1 MPLGFHC
8 LYEASRGAG
17 CEEELVDIVS
27 VHDVHEDSF
36 EAWTDPKSGVNWLSD
51 FLPQD
56 VRVGRVLAYGYDSSA
71 SAMFASDASETIQRM
86 AESLVQE
93 LRADRQFAD
102 ALRRPMIFV
111 CHGMG
116 GVLVK
121 KSLVYAST
129 RTAPK
134 VAHLWDHY
142 ISTFAI
148 LFFGTP
154 HGHADKSIWLEYEA
168 AAKPPRHPSAPPSAG
183 IRPTDGGD
191 PQMPLLV
198 DNDFAPLL
206 KQFHLFFFWEEL
218 ATRFNGRS
226 AFLVDHKSAA
236 PKLDN
241 TEAAGIHAT
250 HSAMCKF
257 GSRTSSDYRTVIAA
271 LATYCEK
278 APKII
283 SRRWRQAEDALKQL
297 RIGEAEEI
305 GGIGFDVHL
314 EQPFRSLG
322 IRSHEILHFYIPEE
336 TSHTF
341 IGRQDLL
348 SEMRNAFFPNGRPTA
363 VSTLKSFVIFGMG
376 GSGKTELCS
385 KFANDNK
392 HKYTAVFTIRAAS
405 PETVNESYC
414 GIGLLAGLQPTESA
428 GRYFLS
434 QQREP
439 WLLIIDNADDPSLN
453 LRRLFPPGG
462 TAHILVT
469 TRVRDFRQEGTMGF
483 LELKGLRKPEALQL
497 LLTKADIPRPWD
509 VQTTTTGS
517 RIAKALGY
525 LALALIQAGTC
536 VYRGVCELGGY
547 LDILSSAKQQ
557 LQNQEIRDVMRVV
570 YSTFDISLGHL
581 SRTVGIQSQDAS
593 DLLRIIAFYHFEFV
607 PLELFSRALTRRD
620 RAVNTPRP
628 NSWYSSVADGL
639 LRRFE
644 PPAAL
649 PGFLKLKDRK
659 AAEHRIKVALANL
672 QSHSFIRYDGKA
684 ISIHPLIH
692 SWARDS
698 LTPPQK
704 HIWASIAFNIIM
716 ESISL
721 PPKGDTETDGE
732 YHRDIIPH
740 LETCLSATGNP
751 LPQATSDMG
760 RVQLRVSGF
769 LQPTFLLIIRGQ
781 IEMHAKCGW
790 VFAERGHFEKAMTHL
805 RIVREMLVKLRG
817 MADDKTMSAT
827 LGLAGVC
834 WGLGR
839 MEEAIDLQRSVVE
852 TRSRIYGLHDA
863 RTLQAMDRL
872 GRSYWLHGQYREAL
886 DLQQVTT
893 DRMKKTL
900 GENHPET
907 LEALDNLGVTLGAWY
922 RFQES
927 LETHRFVLSA
937 RVEALGETHL
947 DTLTTKGNLAMALLD
962 LGRLNEAKAAMAE
975 VYGQRQ
981 RQLGREHPWTL
992 WALCYLAKVDTQ
1004 LGLLAEAEEML
1015 NWGIA
1020 AATRSLGG
1028 DHLGVLMGRGQLA
1041 QVYARTNRLD
1051 EAQKLSEET
1060 IRIVEKSRGIAHP
1073 DCVYGLWKLAR
1084 LYVLQGCREK
1094 AIRTCELGLQ
1104 RADMRITRSHPLAKD
1119 LEKLLEGLRDP
1130 TSTVAQLLDVKGST
1144 SFSNLATPAAS
1155 TTPMLMLGWKRKDRL
1170 ASLSRPVGL
1179 ERVSTW

>member
-1 MPLGFHC
+1 
-8 LYEASRGAG
+8 
-17 CEEELVDIVS
+17 
-27 VHDVHEDSF
+27 
-36 EAWTDPKSGVNWLSD
+36 
-51 FLPQD
+51 
-56 VRVGRVLAYGYDSSA
+56 
-71 SAMFASDASETIQRM
+71 MFANDASETTQRM
-86 AESLVQE
+86 AETLVQE

-102 ALRRPMIFV
+102 ALRRPMIFI

-154 HGHADKSIWLEYEA
+154 HGHADKSSWLEYEA
-168 AAKPPRHPSAPPSAG
+168 IAKASRHPAAQPNVRVKS
-183 IRPTDGGD
+183 TDRGD
-191 PQMPLLV
+191 PRMPFLI
-198 DNDFAPLL
+198 DNDFAPLV

-226 AFLVDHKSAA
+226 AFLVDYKSAA
-236 PKLDN
+236 PTLDN

-250 HSAMCKF
+250 HSDMCKF

-271 LATYCEK
+271 LATYCQK
-278 APKII
+278 APRII
-283 SRRWRQAEDALKQL
+283 SGRWRQAEDALKRL

-314 EQPFRSLG
+314 EQPFRSLR
-322 IRSHEILHFYIPEE
+322 IRSHEMLHFHPPEE
-336 TSHTF
+336 TSHSF

-348 SEMRNAFFPNGRPTA
+348 RNMRNAFFPSDRATTISG
-363 VSTLKSFVIFGMG
+363 SKSFVIFGMG
-376 GSGKTELCS
+376 GSGKTELCT

-392 HKYTAVFTIRAAS
+392 HRYTAVFTIRAAS
-405 PETVNESYC
+405 SETITESYC

-428 GRYFLS
+428 GRHFLS
-434 QQREP
+434 QQIEP
-439 WLLIIDNADDPSLN
+439 WLLIIDNADDQSLN

-469 TRVRDFRQEGTMGF
+469 TRVRDFRQEGTIGSF
-483 LELKGLRKPEALQL
+483 ELKGLKEPEALQL
-497 LLTKADIPRPWD
+497 LLTRADIPRPWD
-509 VQTTTTGS
+509 ASTTITGS

-536 VYRGVCELGGY
+536 VYRGVCELGDY
-547 LDILSSAKQQ
+547 LDILSSAKRQ
-557 LQNQEIRDVMRVV
+557 LQNQEIRDVMKVV

-581 SRTVGIQSQDAS
+581 SRTTGVESQDAS

-607 PLELFSRALTRRD
+607 PLELFSRAVTKLDNALSTARSKSR
-620 RAVNTPRP
+620 
-628 NSWYSSVADGL
+628 SSSAADGVL
-639 LRRFE
+639 GRFK
-644 PPAAL
+644 PPATL
-649 PGFLKLKDRK
+649 PNFLKVKNRK
-659 AAEHRIKVALANL
+659 AAEHRIKVAFANL
-672 QSHSFIRYDGKA
+672 QSHSFIRYDGRA
-684 ISIHPLIH
+684 ISMHPLIH

-704 HIWASIAFNIIM
+704 HIWASIAFNILM

-721 PPKGDTETDGE
+721 PPMGDTRTDGG
-732 YHRDIIPH
+732 YHNDIIPH
-740 LETCLSATGNP
+740 LEACLSATGNP
-751 LPQATSDMG
+751 LPQAIRDMG
-760 RVQLRVSGF
+760 QVRLRVFGL
-769 LQPTFLLIIRGQ
+769 LQPTFLLILREQ

-790 VFAERGHFEKAMTHL
+790 VFAERGHFEKAMAHL
-805 RIVREMLVKLRG
+805 QIVREMLVKLRG
-817 MADDKTMSAT
+817 MADEKTMSAS

-852 TRSRIYGLHDA
+852 ARSRIYGPQDA
-863 RTLQAMDRL
+863 RTLQAMDKL

-886 DLQQVTT
+886 DLQQITSN
-893 DRMKKTL
+893 RMKRIL
-900 GENHPET
+900 GEDHPET

-927 LETHRFVLSA
+927 LEIHQFVLSA
-937 RVEALGETHL
+937 RTTSLGEAHL

-962 LGRLNEAKAAMAE
+962 LGRLEEAKAAMAE
-975 VYGQRQ
+975 VHAQRQ
-981 RQLGREHPWTL
+981 IQLGREHPWTL
-992 WALCYLAKVDTQ
+992 WALCYLAKIDIQ

-1020 AATRSLGG
+1020 AATRSLGR
-1028 DHLGVLMGRGQLA
+1028 DHLGVLIGRGQLA
-1041 QVYARTNRLD
+1041 QVYARTDRLD

-1060 IRIVEKSRGIAHP
+1060 IRIVERSRGIAHP

-1084 LYVLQGCREK
+1084 LYVLQGRREK
-1094 AIRTCELGLQ
+1094 AIQTCELGLQ
-1104 RADMRITRSHPLAKD
+1104 RADMRISRSHPLAND
-1119 LEKLLEGLRDP
+1119 LGKLLDGLREP
-1130 TSTVAQLLDVKGST
+1130 ASTVTQLLDVKGNS
-1144 SFSNLATPAAS
+1144 SFPTLATPAAD
-1155 TTPMLMLGWKRKDRL
+1155 TTPMLMLGGKRKGRL
-1170 ASLSRPVGL
+1170 ANLSRPVGI